1 MISRTC
7 KADCNISGTGLLMQL
22 CKNTKIT
29 FDPQFSARKMQ
40 QLFEPMLYIE
50 NLSALHSQAQIIVY
64 ETQSSFFEGFHSV
77 GRKEDSFLRAKKE

>member
-1 MISRTC
+1 
-7 KADCNISGTGLLMQL
+7 
-22 CKNTKIT
+22 
-29 FDPQFSARKMQ
+29 MQ

-64 ETQSSFFEGFHSV
+64 ETETSFFEGFHSV